1 MMIRK
6 RNILMSVTLIVFFCV
21 VAFAVSAQK
30 PQQPYIAY
38 HQLVV
43 QAEEAILD
51 EDYQNALSIYVKAI
65 AIVDYAF
72 TKDLYNAAVCAAIGD
87 DTATLFI
94 LMERCLK
101 QGAEFTTFENNRT
114 VFSRFFP
121 IKQWHIIENEKD
133 NYRKEYLSHLNM
145 PYKRALDSLNSID
158 QMARSGNVYSLLH
171 RPQSKKAQQRREIIR
186 QTDSSNYEAIK
197 QLIEQFGYPSE
208 RNIGVGRTLNY
219 FGHVCIWHITD
230 SSFLDVQK
238 DAFLNGEIPVERYV
252 AKMEYSHKDCYNY
265 LYHCENESRDENY
278 DSRRVAI
285 GFPQTRFFEKLK
297 QYHKKTHNEFG
308 FLFLYFN

>member
-1 MMIRK
+1 MMIHN
-6 RNILMSVTLIVFFCV
+6 RNILLSVTLTVVFCAMV
-21 VAFAVSAQK
+21 LVVSAQK

-121 IKQWHIIENEKD
+121 IKQWHVIENEKD

-145 PYKRALDSLNSID
+145 PYKRALDSLNSITKWQEAATYILCFID
-158 QMARSGNVYSLLH
+158 PKA
-171 RPQSKKAQQRREIIR
+171 KKHNSDEKSSDKQTAQ
-186 QTDSSNYEAIK
+186 TTKPSN
-197 QLIEQFGYPSE
+197 S
-208 RNIGVGRTLNY
+208 
-219 FGHVCIWHITD
+219 
-230 SSFLDVQK
+230 
-238 DAFLNGEIPVERYV
+238 
-252 AKMEYSHKDCYNY
+252 
-265 LYHCENESRDENY
+265 
-278 DSRRVAI
+278 
-285 GFPQTRFFEKLK
+285 
-297 QYHKKTHNEFG
+297 
-308 FLFLYFN
+308 

>member
-6 RNILMSVTLIVFFCV
+6 RNILQPMALTVVFCAIVLF
-21 VAFAVSAQK
+21 VSAQK

-121 IKQWHIIENEKD
+121 IKQWHVIENEKD

-230 SSFLDVQK
+230 SS
-238 DAFLNGEIPVERYV
+238 
-252 AKMEYSHKDCYNY
+252 
-265 LYHCENESRDENY
+265 
-278 DSRRVAI
+278 
-285 GFPQTRFFEKLK
+285 
-297 QYHKKTHNEFG
+297 
-308 FLFLYFN
+308 

>member
-1 MMIRK
+1 MMIHNRS
-6 RNILMSVTLIVFFCV
+6 ILLSETLTVVFCAIVLF
-21 VAFAVSAQK
+21 VSAQK

-121 IKQWHIIENEKD
+121 IKQWHVIENEKD

-219 FGHVCIWHITD
+219 FGHVCIWQ
-230 SSFLDVQK
+230 L
-238 DAFLNGEIPVERYV
+238 
-252 AKMEYSHKDCYNY
+252 
-265 LYHCENESRDENY
+265 
-278 DSRRVAI
+278 
-285 GFPQTRFFEKLK
+285 QTVLSLMFKRM
-297 QYHKKTHNEFG
+297 
-308 FLFLYFN
+308 LF